1 MGKVLLSINSF
12 NRFVGPRGYFRE
24 WWEHIESMV
33 IRPYRDMLDIAVY
46 DDGSTDEGMVDYLYG
61 LKSDGRVDWLT
72 LGPDRNSTLPLP
84 RGSSGNIGYAYSLC
98 GWPEHEFVMH
108 FDTDIWFVKP
118 EEETGFDWLGACLGK
133 LCSSPGTFATSL
145 WGCLWSNGPNY
156 DDNRYP
162 SWFHLRWNDPAWV
175 ESDFFTTRM
184 FVARSNELAE
194 ASDAAL
200 TELGKPGQTRGGRRS
215 LIGKLDSYERLANKN
230 LVSGRHRSTAFLRE
244 DYSGVATRHL
254 DRMTDLMWAK
264 IRLGIRNES
273 KIDR

>member
-1 MGKVLLSINSF
+1 
-12 NRFVGPRGYFRE
+12 
-24 WWEHIESMV
+24 MV
-33 IRPYRDMLDIAVY
+33 IQPYRDILDVAIY
-46 DDGSTDEGMVDYLYG
+46 DDGSTDEGMIDYLCR
-61 LKSDGRVDWLT
+61 LKSEGRVDWLT
-72 LGPDRNSTLPLP
+72 LGPDRNASLPLP

-118 EEETGFDWLGACLGK
+118 EEEKGFDWLNACLSRLRG
-133 LCSSPGTFATSL
+133 SPGTFATSL

-156 DDNRYP
+156 SDDRFP
-162 SWFHLRWNDPAWV
+162 SWFHMRWGDPVWV

-184 FVARSNELAE
+184 FVARSKELAE

-230 LVSGRHRSTAFLRE
+230 LVHARRRGTAFLRA
-244 DYSGVATRHL
+244 DHSGVVTRHL
-254 DRMTDLMWAK
+254 DRLTDLEWARK
-264 IRLGIRNES
+264 RLGIRNES
-273 KIDR
+273 KIKR